1 MKKRYLILTPLL
13 IFAPT
18 IMLAA
23 ELDDP
28 LNTGG
33 DINLVIG
40 RLVQALLGIV
50 GALALLMF
58 VWGGFQWLT
67 SMGAP
72 DKVKKGKDTLIW
84 ATIGIAVI
92 IMAYTLVK
100 AVVSAL
106 ESGTI

>member
-1 MKKRYLILTPLL
+1 MKKRYLLILALAAIPTPLL
-13 IFAPT
+13 
-18 IMLAA
+18 AA
-23 ELDDP
+23 TLEDP
-28 LNTGG
+28 LSSQG
-33 DINLVIG
+33 DITIVIG

-72 DKVKKGKDTLIW
+72 DKIKKGKDTLVW

-92 IMAYTLVK
+92 MMAYTLVK